1 MVFTIECL
9 DRAGYT
15 LESVPT
21 RGITLDNAT
30 LYVQQHAGEVRVS
43 LSRPVG
49 RIILRLSCGRA
60 RPSWFGPPRLC
71 TAAIVTTGCDA
82 AAGEPPPPN
91 VTNTAFISDESMPSG
106 LALQRATIA
115 SSQAAPNAPKN
126 GTWASSRAWLPENC
140 QPHL

>member
-15 LESVPT
+15 LESVPIG
-21 RGITLDNAT
+21 RITLDNAT

-43 LSRPVG
+43 LSPSGGTHHPSV
-49 RIILRLSCGRA
+49 ILR
-60 RPSWFGPPRLC
+60 PSTAFMFGPPRLC